1 MTPAVTALHKAGLP
15 FLIHEYDHDP
25 SNTRYGDEAAEKM
38 GVSASRIFKTLVIE
52 LDNGNLAVT
61 LLPVNLSL
69 NLKAAARSLQAKKAQ
84 LAKPEQVERSSGYV
98 LGGVSP
104 IGQKKAIQT
113 VIDNSAQ
120 EFTTIFVSGG
130 KRGLEIELEP
140 QHLCQVTHAHYESL
154 GVSK

>member
-1 MTPAVTALHKAGLP
+1 MTPAVTALDKAGLP

-25 SNTRYGDEAAEKM
+25 GNTHYGDEAAEKM
-38 GVSASRIFKTLVIE
+38 GISASRIFKTLVVE
-52 LDNGNLAVT
+52 LDSGKLAAAI
-61 LLPVNLSL
+61 LPVNMSL
-69 NLKAAARSLQAKKAQ
+69 NLKTAARSLQAKKAQ
-84 LAKPEQVERSSGYV
+84 MAKPEQVERSSGYV

-113 VIDNSAQ
+113 VIDNSAR

-140 QHLCQVTHAHYESL
+140 QHLCLITHAHYESL

>member
-1 MTPAVTALHKAGLP
+1 MTPAVSDLDKAGLP

-25 SNTRYGDEAAEKM
+25 GNTRYGDEAAEKM
-38 GVSASRIFKTLVIE
+38 GISASRIFKTLVIE
-52 LDNGNLAVT
+52 LDSGKLAAAI
-61 LLPVNLSL
+61 LPVNMSL
-69 NLKAAARSLQAKKAQ
+69 NLKAAARSLKAKKAQ
-84 LAKPEQVERSSGYV
+84 MAKPEQVERSSGYV

-113 VIDNSAQ
+113 VIDISAQ

-140 QHLCQVTHAHYESL
+140 QHLCQITHAHYESL